1 MATKKST
8 AMNLR
13 DVAVIY
19 NSGNYHGYAPT
30 VACKK
35 AGDVAYDTCGVGRL
49 WQWTGQRWA
58 PLLWMSGARFI
69 LGEGNS
75 VQEKINSPGSMIP
88 EYIKLYPGDAP
99 EVPADLRWKDTDLC
113 INHNMGILP
122 AQISCTY
129 LDPLSQVWVTVEPED
144 GSCLTSIDGSWT
156 VWRNFFCVTGTGKTV
171 ITLTE
176 LINECDE
183 GGGPIPDPSSSSS
196 DSSASSESSSSS
208 AEPSSSSSAS
218 SDSSS
223 SSSSSS
229 SGSVVPTS
237 LDDIQQGTYN
247 KYLSAEELAFLQS
260 LIPAVYVNEE
270 NAVVFRTAPKVLGP
284 DGQEQDLSINEDAIT
299 FRNPEGYE
307 STDPIKATVGG
318 LESGMVV
325 DGMKIIPLMQKMLF
339 PYDKPEIRSFSIQD
353 SQLECGESTETTETF
368 QFQVTNTDQVVADT
382 TKLTAEGGTVLR
394 SGFDVS
400 AGSLTVSNMTPYQKT
415 EPGSLSFQL
424 SFTDT
429 EGNQTAA
436 ATAFQW
442 SYAGFFH
449 TDQNVGDQ
457 PDPADIEDGTYQNA
471 DGSIFDG
478 SYIRT
483 NAADTK
489 VLNLS
494 EGTLVKLPIPEHAK
508 RVYIAVPNTLT
519 VSSIKSEATQY
530 NYLTAF
536 IQAELSVPIAGNTK
550 TVPYRVYLYQALA
563 SLSADTFLVQL

>member
-1 MATKKST
+1 MATRKST

-35 AGDVAYDTCGVGRL
+35 AGDVAYDTCGAGRL

-58 PLLWMSGARFI
+58 PLMWMSGARFI
-69 LGEGNS
+69 LGEGNN

-129 LDPLSQVWVTVEPED
+129 LEPLSQVWVTVEPED

-208 AEPSSSSSAS
+208 MEPSSSSSAS

-223 SSSSSS
+223 SSSSS
-229 SGSVVPTS
+229 GSVVPTS
-237 LDDIQQGTYN
+237 LDDIEQGTHN

-260 LIPAVYVNEE
+260 LIPAIYVNDD
-270 NAVVFRTAPKVLGP
+270 NAVVFRTTPKVLGP

-299 FRNPEGYE
+299 FHNPEGYE

-339 PYDKPEIRSFSIQD
+339 PYDKPEIRSFYIQD
-353 SQLECGESTETTETF
+353 NQLECGESTATTETF
-368 QFQVTNTDQVVADT
+368 QFQITNADQVVIDT
-382 TKLTAEGGTVLR
+382 TKLTAEDGTVLR

-400 AGSLTVSNMTPYQKT
+400 AGSLTINNMTPYQKT
-415 EPGSLSFQL
+415 EAGLLSFQL

-436 ATAFQW
+436 STAFQW

-449 TDQNVGDQ
+449 ADQNVGNPPTD
-457 PDPADIEDGTYQNA
+457 AEIENGTYQNA
-471 DGSIFDG
+471 DGSAFDG
-478 SYIRT
+478 AYIRAQ
-483 NAADTK
+483 AADTK
-489 VLNLS
+489 ALNLS
-494 EGTLVKLPIPEHAK
+494 SGMLIKFPIPENAR

-519 VSSIKSEATQY
+519 VSSIKSETTQY

-536 IQAELSVPIAGNTK
+536 NQAEISMPIAENTK
-550 TVPYRVYLYQALA
+550 TVPYRVYLYQALGA
-563 SLSADTFLVQL
+563 LSADTFLVQL

>member
-1 MATKKST
+1 MTTKKST

-13 DVAVIY
+13 
-19 NSGNYHGYAPT
+19 
-30 VACKK
+30 
-35 AGDVAYDTCGVGRL
+35 DVAYDTCGVGRL

-58 PLLWMSGARFI
+58 PLMWMSGARFI

-299 FRNPEGYE
+299 FHNPEGYE

-394 SGFDVS
+394 SGFDMS
-400 AGSLTVSNMTPYQKT
+400 AGSLTVNNMTPYQKT

-429 EGNQTAA
+429 EGNQAA
-436 ATAFQW
+436 ASTAFQW

-478 SYIRT
+478 AYIRT

-494 EGTLVKLPIPEHAK
+494 EGTLVKLPIPEHAQ

-519 VSSIKSEATQY
+519 VSSIKSEVTQY